1 MTTPNMPPDG
11 LPGQARALLAAY
23 IAEREVARAQYNE
36 RRRQA
41 DEDGVEF
48 VEAWEFDED
57 HNDCGGT
64 WSGEDQDVNWRRDE
78 EPWSH

>member
-41 DEDGVEF
+41 DEDGELF
-48 VEAWEFDED
+48 TEAWEFDPDDTHKGAWSEDPDIDRYYESED
-57 HNDCGGT
+57 HND
-64 WSGEDQDVNWRRDE
+64 
-78 EPWSH
+78 